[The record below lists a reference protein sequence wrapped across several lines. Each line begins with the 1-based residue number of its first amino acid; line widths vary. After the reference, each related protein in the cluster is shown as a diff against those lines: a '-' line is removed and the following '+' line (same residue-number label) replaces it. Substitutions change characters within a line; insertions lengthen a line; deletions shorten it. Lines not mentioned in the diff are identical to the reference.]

1 MRLAVTC
8 VKALRAVPVDS
19 SREPTISMCQYLR
32 HLARIY
38 RFWLR
43 DIALGRVKRIS
54 LSRLDGLVK
63 GPGPAPKD
71 QNTRA
76 RSFQTGVQT
85 TLIAPRAMSS
95 LVETCTGDRH

>member
-54 LSRLDGLVK
+54 
-63 GPGPAPKD
+63 
-71 QNTRA
+71 
-76 RSFQTGVQT
+76 
-85 TLIAPRAMSS
+85 
-95 LVETCTGDRH
+95 